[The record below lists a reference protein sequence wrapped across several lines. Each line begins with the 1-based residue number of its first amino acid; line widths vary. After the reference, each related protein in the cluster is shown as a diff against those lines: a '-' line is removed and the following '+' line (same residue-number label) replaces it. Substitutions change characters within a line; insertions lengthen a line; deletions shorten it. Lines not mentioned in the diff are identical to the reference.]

1 MISKCVKTDKWIP
14 IFKKQLDRIVRIK
27 RRDLNNK
34 NSKKPLIVTRPG
46 TLYVVATPIGN
57 RDDITLRA
65 LNILREVDLIAAED
79 TRKTRRFLELHAIKS
94 SLISYHEHNE
104 AERTPQLIAKL
115 KKGISIALVSNAGTP
130 TVSDPGYRLITAT
143 LAGNLNVMPIP
154 GVSAATTALSVAGL
168 PTDSFVFLGF
178 AAKKKTKRLQQ
189 LDDLAS
195 EPRTLIFYESP
206 RRILPFLA
214 EIKDAMGDRH
224 VVFAREMTKLHEEF
238 LRGRV
243 SEIVIQLKGRINIKG
258 ECTLL
263 VAGCDKAE
271 SRSWEVVKQQVR
283 TAVLNRRNSLS
294 VIAREIAAET
304 GISKN
309 KIYTHALTIKKELK
323 SG

>member
-1 MISKCVKTDKWIP
+1 
-14 IFKKQLDRIVRIK
+14 LD
-27 RRDLNNK
+27 K
-34 NSKKPLIVTRPG
+34 NSSPQKSEAVIHPG

-65 LNILREVDLIAAED
+65 LNILRKVDLIAAED
-79 TRKTRRFLELHAIKS
+79 TRKTRRLLELHAIKS

-115 KKGISIALVSNAGTP
+115 KMGMSIALVSNAGTP

-154 GVSAATTALSVAGL
+154 GVSAATTALSAAGL

-178 AAKKKTKRLQQ
+178 ASKKKAKRLQQ
-189 LDDLAS
+189 LNDLAS

-206 RRILPFLA
+206 RRILSLLG
-214 EIKDAMGDRH
+214 EIKDTMGDRH
-224 VVFAREMTKLHEEF
+224 VVIAREMTKLHEEF
-238 LRGRV
+238 LRGRL
-243 SEIVIQLKGRINIKG
+243 SEIAIQLNGRAKIKG

-263 VAGCDKAE
+263 VAGCDPE
-271 SRSWEVVKQQVR
+271 DSVSWEVVKQQVR
-283 TAVLNRRNSLS
+283 TAVINDRNSLS
-294 VIAREIAAET
+294 LIAREIAAES

-309 KIYTHALTIKKELK
+309 KIYTHALKIKKELK
-323 SG
+323 GG